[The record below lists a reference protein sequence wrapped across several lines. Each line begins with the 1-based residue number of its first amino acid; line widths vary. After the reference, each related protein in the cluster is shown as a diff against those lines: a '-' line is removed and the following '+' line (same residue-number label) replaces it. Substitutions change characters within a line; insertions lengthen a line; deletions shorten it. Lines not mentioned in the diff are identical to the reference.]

1 MGRIEVITNVENVK
15 RRDISVLSVLAKRE
29 TRKSDFMGK
38 SKIKEFPKTIYHLMA
53 NALMTLK
60 ISHVFTMIIF
70 VLIYILSGSILL
82 EVNNALITDVLI
94 FVLITILLY

>member
-1 MGRIEVITNVENVK
+1 
-15 RRDISVLSVLAKRE
+15 
-29 TRKSDFMGK
+29 
-38 SKIKEFPKTIYHLMA
+38 MA

-94 FVLITILLY
+94 FVLIILLY